1 MSLIQ
6 FSNKFLI
13 AKNIVLGKHL
23 FKILQRAIWVIVPDI
38 IFRINFEHQ
47 KNMSFSWR
55 FLKDPGKGNMS
66 QTVMSQMQSFNKRL
80 NMKKYRSLG
89 GNFCKILKKTIWVK
103 LYCPWY
109 NFF

>member
-38 IFRINFEHQ
+38 VFRINFEHQ
-47 KNMSFSWR
+47 KEYEFFVEIFKRSWEGQYGSNR
-55 FLKDPGKGNMS
+55 NVQDVEF
-66 QTVMSQMQSFNKRL
+66 
-80 NMKKYRSLG
+80 
-89 GNFCKILKKTIWVK
+89 
-103 LYCPWY
+103 
-109 NFF
+109 